1 MNAFRVAQVVLFGW
15 RLHLHG
21 EVAKHRFI
29 VEEVTKVG
37 IERLED
43 NLKAP
48 VIEDL
53 ALDQSDYDNSH
64 LLSEDRSPACRFL
77 KTKKSRFVR
86 SNKAA

>member
-1 MNAFRVAQVVLFGW
+1 MLFVLHKWFCLAGVCTSTV
-15 RLHLHG
+15 RPH
-21 EVAKHRFI
+21 KHRFI
-29 VEEVTKVG
+29 VEEATKVG

-53 ALDQSDYDNSH
+53 ALDESDYDNSH
-64 LLSEDRSPACRFL
+64 LLSEDRSPVCRFL

>member
-1 MNAFRVAQVVLFGW
+1 MLFVLRKWFCLAGVCVSTVPP
-15 RLHLHG
+15 H
-21 EVAKHRFI
+21 KHRFI
-29 VEEVTKVG
+29 VEETTKVG